1 MRESRHKRL
10 TRSSS
15 DRILAGVFGGFGDYF
30 HLSPNILRVA
40 YVVLTILTAM
50 VPGIIIYIILMI
62 IMPPDPQNPG
72 ILGIFQTLSGLNKGQ
87 PSHDQVRS
95 RRQLK
100 NVEEKDIKRNRR
112 S

>member
-15 DRILAGVFGGFGDYF
+15 DRIIAGVFGGLGAYF
-30 HLSPNILRVA
+30 HCPPNLLRIA
-40 YVVLTILTAM
+40 YTVLTILTAI
-50 VPGIIIYIILMI
+50 VPGVIIYLILMI
-62 IMPPDPQNPG
+62 IIPPDPRNPG
-72 ILGIFQTLSGLNKGQ
+72 ILGIFQTLNTSLNKEHH
-87 PSHDQVRS
+87 SRS

-100 NVEEKDIKRNRR
+100 NVEEKDIKRNER